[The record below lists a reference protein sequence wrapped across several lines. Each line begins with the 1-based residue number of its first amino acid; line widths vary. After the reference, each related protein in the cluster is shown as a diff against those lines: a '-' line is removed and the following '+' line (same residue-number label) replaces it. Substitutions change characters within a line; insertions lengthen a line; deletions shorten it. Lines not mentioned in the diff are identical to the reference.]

1 MEDNPYTK
9 LLSLVKEQAA
19 EQIPIT
25 FRFGNVMSVTPL
37 KVEVSSTVQSA
48 QDLLK
53 GDSLGELHAG
63 DSVLMIPLEE
73 NQRFLILCKVV
84 PV

>member
-19 EQIPIT
+19 GQIPVT
-25 FRFGNVMSVTPL
+25 FRFGNVMSAAPL

-53 GDSLGELHAG
+53 SGSLGELHAG